1 MQMNDKDI
9 VYFVKNSPSNE
20 ELRYSLRSV
29 ERNFPHRK
37 VWIFGGKPDYIK
49 PDEYVP
55 IRQIGNT
62 KWEKVRNMLMNCCEH
77 RGVSEDFFLF
87 NDDFFVMH
95 EISDYEPMFDGSI
108 YKRIVQVEGRN
119 YDKPSAYTAQLRKMV
134 HELERYCPDAPMN
147 NYAVHMPMLINKEK
161 ALCVL
166 KKFQSPMFRT
176 IYGNYWNIGGK
187 QMPDMKILR
196 VSQKIDE
203 SAPYLSSDDASFM
216 DREIGKHVKARF
228 TERSKY
234 EQVG

>member
-20 ELRYSLRSV
+20 ELRFSLRSV

-62 KWEKVRNMLMNCCEH
+62 KWEKVRNMLIKCCETK
-77 RGVSEDFFLF
+77 GVSEDFFLF

-95 EISDYEPMFDGSI
+95 EISEYEPMFDGSI

-147 NYAVHMPMLINKEK
+147 NYAVHMPMLVNKEK

-216 DREIGKHVKARF
+216 DREIGKYVKARF

>member
-1 MQMNDKDI
+1 MQIENCDV

-20 ELRYSLRSV
+20 ELRFSLRSV

-37 VWIFGGKPDYIK
+37 VWIFGGKPEYIE
-49 PDEYVP
+49 PDEFVP
-55 IRQIGNT
+55 IRQVGNT
-62 KWEKVRNMLMNCCEH
+62 KWEKVRNMLFNCCEH
-77 RGVSEDFFLF
+77 KGVSEDFFLF
-87 NDDFFVMH
+87 NDDFFVMQPIK
-95 EISDYEPMFDGSI
+95 EYQPIFDGSI
-108 YKRIVQVEGRN
+108 YKRIIQAEGRN

-176 IYGNYWNIGGK
+176 IYGNYWNVGGVEMK
-187 QMPDMKILR
+187 DMKILWTN
-196 VSQKIDE
+196 QKIEE

-216 DREIGKHVKARF
+216 NREIGRYVKGIF
-228 TERSKY
+228 KERSKY
-234 EQVG
+234 EKA

>member
-1 MQMNDKDI
+1 MQMNECDV

-20 ELRYSLRSV
+20 ELRFSLRSV

-37 VWIFGGKPDYIK
+37 VWIFGGKPDGIT
-49 PDEYVP
+49 PDEFVP

-62 KWEKVRNMLMNCCEH
+62 KWEKVRNMLVKCCETK
-77 RGVSEDFFLF
+77 GVSEDFFLF
-87 NDDFFVMH
+87 NDDFFVMQPIK
-95 EISDYEPMFDGSI
+95 EYQPIFDGSI

-119 YDKPSAYTAQLRKMV
+119 YDKPTAYTAQLRKMV

-147 NYAVHMPMLINKEK
+147 NYAVHMPILINNEK

-176 IYGNYWNIGGK
+176 IYGNYWKIGGVEMK
-187 QMPDMKILR
+187 DMKILWAN
-196 VSQKIDE
+196 QKIEE

-216 DREIGKHVKARF
+216 SREIGRYVKAHF
-228 TERSKY
+228 KERSKY
-234 EQVG
+234 EQA